1 MNGKKEGAL
10 TQEQLI
16 EIRKI
21 FKKTFGPGTDI
32 RKLSGFLKMTLA
44 DGHPIASLLSVHI
57 QSNH

>member
-21 FKKTFGPGTDI
+21 FKKTLII